1 MTLNE
6 QAAKCMGWDWYED
19 LDICCDGSGQRRN
32 PVSCLDDASIVE
44 AETIRRH
51 GWDACR
57 DSLDGITEPVADP
70 NEIDFRSMI
79 LATAAQR
86 TEAAARTM
94 ENHQ

>member
-6 QAAKCMGWDWYED
+6 RAAKCMGWQYLTPFGFPEGECRED
-19 LDICCDGSGQRRN
+19 SGKCRR
-32 PVSCLDDASIVE
+32 PQSCLDDAALVE
-44 AETIRRH
+44 AEAIKRH
-51 GWDACR
+51 GWDAYR
-57 DSLDGITEPVADP
+57 NSLDGITEP
-70 NEIDFRSMI
+70 IDFRSMI